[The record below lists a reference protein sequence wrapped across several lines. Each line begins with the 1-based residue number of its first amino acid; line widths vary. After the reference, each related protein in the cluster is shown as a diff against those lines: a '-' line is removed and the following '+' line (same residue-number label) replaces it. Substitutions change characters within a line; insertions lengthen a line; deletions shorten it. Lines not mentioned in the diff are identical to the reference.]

1 MKNTER
7 NLLDILYA
15 NIIDY
20 LNGVPCANMEPL
32 EEEIRERLYNFICK
46 RFSVSTLEE
55 IPNERSGE
63 VAKYLEELLTEEE
76 IRMTA
81 ELLDEKRSFLN
92 RVVFTTVVDRFEDE
106 YCKAFTIFSGC
117 CKKELLESICGYFD
131 VDEIY
136 EIDDGDI
143 SELLIFCAKWEMSE
157 ELKQAI
163 NIFKVT
169 EIFEKEKQNDRRGT
183 ERKNTKGR
191 TGFNVCKSKES
202 CC

>member
-63 VAKYLEELLTEEE
+63 VAKLQQSLTDLK
-76 IRMTA
+76 MNTA
-81 ELLDEKRSFLN
+81 RHSLSSQAVAKRNCS
-92 RVVFTTVVDRFEDE
+92 
-106 YCKAFTIFSGC
+106 KAFADT
-117 CKKELLESICGYFD
+117 L
-131 VDEIY
+131 
-136 EIDDGDI
+136 
-143 SELLIFCAKWEMSE
+143 M
-157 ELKQAI
+157 
-163 NIFKVT
+163 
-169 EIFEKEKQNDRRGT
+169 
-183 ERKNTKGR
+183 
-191 TGFNVCKSKES
+191 
-202 CC
+202 